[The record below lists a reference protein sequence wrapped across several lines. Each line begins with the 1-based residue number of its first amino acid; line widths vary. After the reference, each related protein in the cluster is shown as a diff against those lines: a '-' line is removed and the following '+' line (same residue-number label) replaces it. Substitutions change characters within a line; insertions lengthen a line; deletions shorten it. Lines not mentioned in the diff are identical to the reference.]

1 MKSGLLLNVVVEE
14 GSAILQHLL
23 HKKEFLLVGR
33 QPLFILNLGFNVLD
47 AVQGI
52 TLTVMGLARERFEK
66 ICMAS
71 ALSGSSNEKLRTRL
85 ALIVDMHLPGTTS
98 L

>member
-47 AVQGI
+47 AIQGI

>member
-1 MKSGLLLNVVVEE
+1 MVVEE

-52 TLTVMGLARERFEK
+52 TLTVMGLARERLDENLHGQC
-66 ICMAS
+66 IERIQQLEAQHETRTDS
-71 ALSGSSNEKLRTRL
+71 RYAPNGNDLSL
-85 ALIVDMHLPGTTS
+85 ATVSG
-98 L
+98 